1 MSELVSNCPRCKASK
16 TTFDVFSS
24 NDIGIGRYGWNK
36 KFEAYSVC
44 RNCRKG
50 TVFILELK
58 DRTAQNTFLYECAS
72 FKGSISPFF
81 IHLGHVS
88 LKDSVAV
95 MPPEFLPEHI
105 EAAFREGATCLAVEC
120 FNAAATMFR
129 LCVDYATQDLLP
141 KDGEVPE
148 PNRTQRRDLGHRL
161 QWLFDNKKLPD
172 ELHDLAHCIK
182 EDGNDAAHRGTIQAA
197 DAEDLL
203 DFTVSLLESRYTYP
217 KRIAQ
222 ASARRAT
229 RSR

>member
-1 MSELVSNCPRCKASK
+1 LLQLERYDASG
-16 TTFDVFSS
+16 TFFD
-24 NDIGIGRYGWNK
+24 G
-36 KFEAYSVC
+36 
-44 RNCRKG
+44 
-50 TVFILELK
+50 
-58 DRTAQNTFLYECAS
+58 CAS
-72 FKGSISPFF
+72 FKGSITRFF
-81 IHLGHVS
+81 ENLGHIS
-88 LKDSVAV
+88 PKDSAGVE
-95 MPPEFLPEHI
+95 PPEFLPDHI
-105 EAAFREGATCLAVEC
+105 DAAFREGAMCLAVKC

-203 DFTVSLLESRYTYP
+203 DFTVSLLESRYMYP

-229 RSR
+229 RPR